1 VISGIKSAKVKLVR
15 AEKHLRAIKRCIA
28 AYAASEPYK
37 IVPKAKGKKKLNI
50 PKSPPRQLTLLTG
63 EMLYQMRSA
72 LDHLAFALVESN
84 PNIAAID
91 PHWRDHSQFP
101 LRTRLPKNCSPPLAK
116 RKFAK
121 DLPGIADAPFAFIE
135 SVQPYRRLGVVNN
148 ALGDLAI
155 LSNIDKHRYL
165 NLMRPRVR
173 KREVVRFVSGMSGSG
188 HMALDRGAEIL
199 PAWSGHHDKAVYVN
213 RRYRT
218 FVTFK
223 ERDHLGDAITLPMDL
238 LLESILKQIQMV
250 IVPAFEKFVKKG

>member
-1 VISGIKSAKVKLVR
+1 VISGITSAKVKLVR

-84 PNIAAID
+84 PNVTAID
-91 PHWRDHSQFP
+91 PDWRDHCQFP

-116 RKFAK
+116 RKFAS
-121 DLPGIADAPFAFIE
+121 DLPGIADVPFAFVE
-135 SVQPYRRLGVVNN
+135 RLQPYYRLGTINN
-148 ALGDLAI
+148 ALGFLAD

-165 NLMRPRVR
+165 NLIRPRVR
-173 KREVVRFVSGMSGSG
+173 KREVVRFASGMRGSG

-199 PAWSGHHDKAVYVN
+199 PPWSGHHDRTVYVN

-223 ERDHLGDAITLPMDL
+223 ESDHLGDAITLPMDL
-238 LLESILKQIQMV
+238 LLQTILEQIQTV
-250 IVPAFEKFVKKG
+250 IVPAFEKFIKKG